1 MNLWTWKKENLPSVR
16 HAVRTAIAATLSVL
30 LARLVG
36 LPEPEWA
43 VIATL
48 VVMQSPLSSTVP
60 LAIQRIVASAVGAS
74 LGIVESTYFGANLVA
89 FAFTIFVLGLVSLV
103 FRLEK
108 VGYSY
113 AGMTLAIIVLIS
125 RHEAPWMV
133 AVHRFAEVSL
143 GILVALAVV
152 VGGRSNDFAVG
163 QSLNKKRFKR
173 TMRALFKK
181 SEISFLNPRLPAN
194 ISSRLIF
201 SGQSLWITLGKYHE
215 IDSGNAAG
223 RRC

>member
-1 MNLWTWKKENLPSVR
+1 MKLWTWKKENLPSMW

-30 LARLVG
+30 LALLVG
-36 LPEPEWA
+36 LPEGYWA

-60 LAIQRIVASAVGAS
+60 LAIQRIVASALGAS
-74 LGIVESTYFGANLVA
+74 LGAIESACFGPNLVA
-89 FAFTIFVLGLVSLV
+89 FAFTIFVLGLISIA

-113 AGMTLAIIVLIS
+113 AGMTLAIIVLIP
-125 RHEAPWMV
+125 RPEAPWIA

-152 VGGRSNDFAVG
+152 GVWREE
-163 QSLNKKRFKR
+163 QR
-173 TMRALFKK
+173 LFGDVKA
-181 SEISFLNPRLPAN
+181 E
-194 ISSRLIF
+194 
-201 SGQSLWITLGKYHE
+201 
-215 IDSGNAAG
+215 
-223 RRC
+223 